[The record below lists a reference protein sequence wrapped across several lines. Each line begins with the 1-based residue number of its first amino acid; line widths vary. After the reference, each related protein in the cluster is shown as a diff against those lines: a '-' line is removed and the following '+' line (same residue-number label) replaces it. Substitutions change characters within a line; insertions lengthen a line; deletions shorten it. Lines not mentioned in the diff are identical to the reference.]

1 MIETRFGLKYSMP
14 HSLVHIVDNSQ
25 YTGPL
30 PVVTAEDP
38 SLLASI
44 VVTGAPMGADNKM
57 ITINRSDVLG
67 VAYAMANISS
77 DDIKRYGQGVTYAG
91 SLINQGGPVRF
102 MRVTPEDST
111 YAVSSLVVQWRIDGT
126 DNKLHVRFKV
136 KDWPEDLQRDRFKN
150 TARVN

>member
-25 YTGPL
+25 YSGPL

-57 ITINRSDVLG
+57 ITLNRSDVLG
-67 VAYAMANISS
+67 VAYSMANLTS
-77 DDIKRYGQGVTYAG
+77 DDIRRYGQGVTYAG
-91 SLINQGGPVRF
+91 SLINQGAPVRF

-111 YAVSSLVVQWRIDGT
+111 YAVS
-126 DNKLHVRFKV
+126 
-136 KDWPEDLQRDRFKN
+136 
-150 TARVN
+150 